1 MRRLVQQEG
10 RRSAWQRGGWTATSC
25 LFHVTLLGALVLFRP
40 AAETARTPLRVRLLA
55 EPIQVSPV
63 AAPAPPP
70 AKSVPAVRR
79 TAQRPAPVREAPTQ
93 VVVSGEAVGEPALP
107 ALVQTQAAMP
117 FAPAPAPEPSPARGV
132 GEDGGARHP
141 SEGEGR
147 PSGGGNTR
155 PGPGEEGA
163 LPTQQATEQPAGL
176 FLVSGGGNRTGGAG
190 LGVAEGHGAG
200 GNATGTERGGS
211 GGGNGTAAGH
221 GAGGLAGLGGRGGS
235 GAGTGVAHL
244 LGAIRRQIEQAKVYP
259 DRMRREGI
267 QGTVELKFRIA
278 SDGSVEAIEVARSS
292 GHRVLDEVS
301 AQTIRRAGPYPFIAG
316 WIRIPLEYRLD
327 R

>member
-1 MRRLVQQEG
+1 VRRLAQPKG

-25 LFHVTLLGALVLFRP
+25 LFHVTLLGVLVLFRP

-55 EPIQVSPV
+55 APMPVGPV
-63 AAPAPPP
+63 AAPTPPP

-79 TAQRPAPVREAPTQ
+79 TVRRPASVRESPTQ
-93 VVVSGEAVGEPALP
+93 AVVSGEAVGEPTLP
-107 ALVQTQAAMP
+107 EPIQPQGAMP

-132 GEDGGARHP
+132 GEDGRARRP
-141 SEGEGR
+141 SEGEGA
-147 PSGGGNTR
+147 PSGGGNTHLS
-155 PGPGEEGA
+155 PGEEGA
-163 LPTQQATEQPAGL
+163 LPAHEATDQPAGL
-176 FLVSGGGNRTGGAG
+176 FIVSGGGDGTGQAG
-190 LGVAEGHGAG
+190 FGTAAGHAAAG
-200 GNATGTERGGS
+200 NGTGTERGGS

-221 GAGGLAGLGGRGGS
+221 AAGGLAGLGGRGGS
-235 GAGTGVAHL
+235 GAGSGVANL
-244 LGAIRRQIEQAKVYP
+244 LGTIRRQIEQAKVYP